1 MTHMSM
7 KNVLYTVFL
16 ICAGVVVGS
25 CVANAT
31 ASVPGLSWLGYGL
44 SLGITEPLV
53 LNLGVIS
60 ITFALTFNLSVS
72 VVIFLAIFLLIGRF
86 FKPWRS

>member
-7 KNVLYTVFL
+7 RNVLYTVFL

-44 SLGITEPLV
+44 RLGITEPLV

-60 ITFALTFNLSVS
+60 LTFALTFNLSVS

-86 FKPWRS
+86 IKPWRS

>member
-7 KNVLYTVFL
+7 RNVLYTVFL

-44 SLGITEPLV
+44 SLGITEPL
-53 LNLGVIS
+53 NLGVIS
-60 ITFALTFNLSVS
+60 LTFALTFNLSVS

>member
-1 MTHMSM
+1 MSM
-7 KNVLYTVFL
+7 RNVLYTVFL

-25 CVANAT
+25 C
-31 ASVPGLSWLGYGL
+31 VPGLSWLGYGL

-60 ITFALTFNLSVS
+60 LTFALTFNLSVS

-86 FKPWRS
+86 IKPWRS